1 MKEHLYT
8 TSKAERD
15 ALVRTG
21 DWNAEGIAFYS
32 GGKKPV
38 YRLYHSGL
46 KVHLYTSDTN
56 ERAVLIQRGW
66 NDENIA
72 WYAL

>member
-15 ALVRTG
+15 ALVRRG

-38 YRLYHSGL
+38 YRLYNPGL
-46 KVHLYTSDTN
+46 RIHLYSSDAN
-56 ERAVLIQRGW
+56 EVKVLKTRGW
-66 NDENIA
+66 NDEGITF
-72 WYAL
+72 YTQ